1 MSTELNPT
9 FNNIEIL
16 IVEDSPTQ
24 LAQLKHVLE
33 QHHHQ
38 VITASNGE
46 QALAVLSER
55 KPTIVVTDI
64 VMPEMDGY
72 ELCRRIK
79 SDESLKEIPVI
90 LLTSLSD
97 SVDVIKGLECGADN
111 FITKPYNDAYLLS
124 IIRHVRA
131 NRELRLT
138 TRMQAGVEIV
148 VGNQKYFITSDRQQI
163 LDLLIS
169 TYEAAVQR
177 NIELS
182 KTRDELQ
189 ALNDHLEELVEERTA
204 ALRESEERY
213 RSVAQSAHDAIV
225 ISDAQGII
233 VGWNNGAQAI
243 FGYSEEKVLGQSFTL
258 LASADHRDEYL
269 QSMTQLIST
278 GQSEWANKV
287 VERVG
292 LRKGG
297 EEFPLEVS
305 VAQWETPHG
314 VFVSAII
321 RDITERKRAEE
332 KIQQQLEQL
341 TGLRVIDQAITASF
355 ELQIT
360 LDVLLKQVTTLLSVD
375 AADVLLL
382 NPSLHTLKFSSGRG
396 FRTRAIENTLL
407 RLGEGLAGRAA
418 LERRMIHV
426 SNLQDPPDPLLAK
439 NLAGENFVC
448 YWGVPLIAKGQV
460 KGVLEVFHRTRFNPE
475 PEWLSFLEALAGQAA
490 IAVDN
495 AELFNGLHRS
505 NAELMRAYDAT
516 IEGWSRAL
524 DLRDK
529 ETEGHTQ
536 RVTEMTLR
544 LAQAMGHKDEDLV
557 HIRRGA
563 LLHDM
568 GKLGVPD
575 HILLKPDKLTDDE
588 WVLMK
593 KHPQYAYDMLSPID
607 YLRRALDIPYCHHE
621 KWDGTGY
628 PRELKEDQIPLA
640 ARIFAVVD
648 VWDALRSDR
657 TYRPGWSEEKVRAHI
672 LADSG
677 KHFDPQV
684 VEAFMR
690 MLAEE
695 TKRL

>member
-1 MSTELNPT
+1 MSAEFNPT
-9 FNNIEIL
+9 FNDIEIL
-16 IVEDSPTQ
+16 VVEDSPTQ
-24 LAQLKHVLE
+24 LARLKHVLE
-33 QHHHQ
+33 EHHHR
-38 VITASNGE
+38 VVTASNGE
-46 QALAVLSER
+46 QAIALLSEH
-55 KPTIVVTDI
+55 KPAIVITDI
-64 VMPEMDGY
+64 VMPGMDGY

-79 SDESLKEIPVI
+79 SAGDHKEVPVI

-111 FITKPYNDAYLLS
+111 FITKPYSDAYLLS
-124 IIRHVRA
+124 IIRHVHA
-131 NRELRLT
+131 NKELRLT

-148 VGNQKYFITSDRQQI
+148 VGNQRYFITSDRQQI

-177 NIELS
+177 NTELS

-189 ALNDHLEELVEERTA
+189 ALNEHLEELVEERTA

-243 FGYSEEKVLGQSFTL
+243 FGYREEEVLGQSFTL

-269 QSMTQLIST
+269 QSMTQFIST
-278 GQSEWANKV
+278 GQPEGLHKV
-287 VERVG
+287 VERIG

-297 EEFPLEVS
+297 EEFPMEMS
-305 VAQWETPHG
+305 DARWETAHG
-314 VFVSAII
+314 VFVSAIV
-321 RDITERKRAEE
+321 RDITERKQAEE
-332 KIQQQLEQL
+332 KIQRQLAQL

-360 LDVLLKQVTTLLSVD
+360 LDVLLEQVTTLLSVD

-382 NPSLHTLKFSSGRG
+382 NPYLHTLKFSSGRG
-396 FRTRAIENTLL
+396 FRTRAIENTHLH
-407 RLGEGLAGRAA
+407 LGEGLAGRAA
-418 LERRMIHV
+418 LERCMIHI
-426 SNLQDPPDPLLAK
+426 SNLQDSPDPLLTK

-448 YWGVPLIAKGQV
+448 YCGVPLIAKGQV
-460 KGVLEVFHRTRFNPE
+460 KGVMEVFHRTRLNSE

-536 RVTEMTLR
+536 RVTEMTLH

-593 KHPQYAYDMLSPID
+593 KHPQYAYDMLAPID

-628 PRELKEDQIPLA
+628 PRGLKDEQIPLA

-657 TYRPGWSEEKVRAHI
+657 PYRPAWDEEKVRQHI
-672 LADSG
+672 QSLSG
-677 KHFDPQV
+677 THFDPNV
-684 VEAFMR
+684 VPAFLR
-690 MLAEE
+690 MME
-695 TKRL
+695 